1 MNLLTAALVQI
12 SPLHVR
18 QLLFL
23 CLAALLTLVAGQMY
37 SIWQSKQIANQMSV
51 QAYHV
56 AHVQA
61 TRASMLEPGPRHVPT
76 RSMRPPW
83 KPSCRR
89 NAGCSDRAM
98 PHI

>member
-23 CLAALLTLVAGQMY
+23 CLATLLTLVAGQMY

-61 TRASMLEPGPRHVPT
+61 TRASMLEARTAPRTHSVDAATVETVVPQE
-76 RSMRPPW
+76 RW
-83 KPSCRR
+83 VF
-89 NAGCSDRAM
+89 
-98 PHI
+98 

>member
-56 AHVQA
+56 AHVAHVQA
-61 TRASMLEPGPRHVPT
+61 TRASMLEARTAPRTHSVDAATVETVVPQE
-76 RSMRPPW
+76 RW
-83 KPSCRR
+83 VF
-89 NAGCSDRAM
+89 
-98 PHI
+98 